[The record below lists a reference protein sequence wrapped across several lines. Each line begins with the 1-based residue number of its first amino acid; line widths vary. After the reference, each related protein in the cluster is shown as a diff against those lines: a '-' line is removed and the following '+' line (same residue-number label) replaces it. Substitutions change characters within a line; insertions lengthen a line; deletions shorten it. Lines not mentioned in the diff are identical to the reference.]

1 MRPTGQLF
9 RLHLQHT
16 RSLFPEASRAL
27 LTCHRSPLSATPAVF
42 SEGNRPLHT
51 LGRQSLAAHYTHV
64 RKMATAAV
72 NEVKPVQAKDID
84 LSDPRWDRLGVR
96 MNRRSCQTF
105 AWLRPCI
112 VA

>member
-1 MRPTGQLF
+1 MRPTRQLF

-16 RSLFPEASRAL
+16 RSLSPQAIRAL
-27 LTCHRSPLSATPAVF
+27 LTYHRSPLSASPAVF
-42 SEGNRPLHT
+42 TKGNRTLHT
-51 LGRQSLAAHYTHV
+51 LGRQSLAAHYTPV

-96 MNRRSCQTF
+96 MNRRSCQTS
-105 AWLRPCI
+105 A
-112 VA
+112 